1 MVQGPETFASQACAV
16 CARNQGEPMHLKSLN
31 LLGFKSFA
39 EAKIEFPEGVTAIVG
54 PNGSGKSNV
63 VDAILWVLG
72 EQSTKTLRSEKMEDV
87 IFNGTELR
95 KPLGMA
101 EVSLVIGGLDPAVM
115 KLESSSGLP
124 NELAEAQEIMITR
137 RLYRNGE
144 SEYLINKVHCRLK
157 DIRSLLLDT
166 RAGSKGHTVI
176 AQGQI
181 DQILN
186 ASPQDR
192 RELIE
197 ETAGIVRYKKQK
209 AEALRKLE
217 ATQQNLLRVRD
228 IVAEVKKQL
237 NSLERQAR
245 QARTFQTLQGEA
257 RGIEVTLLTREF
269 RVLRQALQE
278 TETEVLNLDQ
288 QESEKAAE
296 QARLTTDLEQARLD
310 AMTITDSIGKV
321 REELAGIEHQQ
332 AHALTAGEVERN
344 RGLLFAQQQVQESAE
359 LEELV
364 RSQESLAATLQAIES
379 SLTSVEGEIATRDRA
394 LGELDEE
401 MTRLLHQRT
410 AAVEEEERGRKD
422 VLQLA
427 VLVANTEQ
435 GISQLTKRMED
446 LAGRGARLSSERD
459 ELGNQRE
466 SAIDRHEVLR
476 KEYGETDRRI
486 SQLRMEQRTVQEEAA
501 QSTGVLQ
508 ALDQM
513 ILRRSEELAGVDS
526 RFEALQSV
534 VREEMGYG
542 RQGTEQGPALKSCAG
557 VRDAVAEWLVIPSGM
572 ERAVEAVLGERVRG
586 WFVDEP
592 SVGRRLIRFLQ
603 DEALGR
609 GSFIPQHPR
618 WEGSRSHDWWL
629 SIATEPGVV
638 GLAVNLVQTDAVRT
652 AARDALLDRVVIV
665 RSLDQAM
672 QLWERHA
679 WSAPNG
685 PILVTLDGEV
695 VDASGI
701 MTGGQVQGTPGLLER
716 RREVID
722 LEAKR
727 HSLVTE
733 LEQSKQQRDMVVG
746 QIQVLTQQ
754 DRQLGDALR
763 DAEMQNLSLHK
774 DEEKLQHVLNDLEH
788 RLTGMETD
796 IQESIS
802 EGQRM
807 EQESHAA
814 QAQLGQWIAEKNGQE
829 TMLGR
834 VRERLGLLD
843 QLMRTHQ
850 ERVTEAKLAA
860 EGLRAKR
867 EHEQADRTR
876 VARQIHE
883 TDDRHRAVSEHLH
896 SLEGLIEQSQA
907 EQIRQETLCQELGV
921 TAGRVKGELVAAQE
935 RQAQQMAAS
944 HTLESSLEELRR
956 GISVI
961 RDARMT
967 VEVHRAEV
975 RTQLGTVEGTLA
987 GTYQLDPL
995 TLLDDS
1001 TTSCEP
1007 IGDGDA
1013 TAVEETVPPS
1023 DAELKEQLQK
1033 LRDRLDRMGPINL
1046 AAISE
1051 HQELEERHTF
1061 LSAQEQDLS
1070 NSIAS
1075 LKEIIQRIHRTTKEM
1090 FAATYEE
1097 LQRKFTEVF
1106 GQFFPGGRAELQL
1119 VDEPPTENGEP
1130 SGSQEPGIEIV
1141 AQPPGKRLKSITM
1154 LSGGEKT
1161 LTAMALLF
1169 ASFLIRPTPF
1179 CLLDEIDAPLDEENI
1194 GRFTGV
1200 LKELAQNAQFL
1211 VITHNK
1217 RTMSIADSL
1226 FGVTMEEPGVS
1237 KLVSVRLGDLQPA

>member
-1 MVQGPETFASQACAV
+1 MY
-16 CARNQGEPMHLKSLN
+16 LKSLN
-31 LLGFKSFA
+31 MLGFKSFA
-39 EAKIEFPEGVTAIVG
+39 EAKIEFPEGVTAVVG

-87 IFNGTELR
+87 IFNGTEVR

-101 EVSLVIGGLDPAVM
+101 EVSLVIGGLDQAAM
-115 KLESSSGLP
+115 KLDGNSGLP
-124 NELAEAQEIMITR
+124 SELAEVHELMITR

-144 SEYLINKVHCRLK
+144 SEYLINKIHCRLK

-245 QARTFQTLQGEA
+245 QARTYQTLQGEA
-257 RGIEVTLLTREF
+257 REIEVTLLTREF
-269 RVLRQALQE
+269 MTLRQTLQE
-278 TETEVLNLDQ
+278 VESEVLNLDQ

-296 QARLTTDLEQARLD
+296 QARFTTELEQARLD
-310 AMTITDSIGKV
+310 AIATADSIGKI
-321 REELAGIEHQQ
+321 REALAGVEQQQ
-332 AHALTAGEVERN
+332 AHALTAAEVERN
-344 RGLLFAQQQVQESAE
+344 RGQLFSQQQVQESAE

-364 RSQESLAATLQAIES
+364 RSQEQVAGTLQAIES
-379 SLTSVEGEIATRDRA
+379 SLVRLEEDVTLRNQA
-394 LGELDEE
+394 LEELDQE
-401 MTRLLHQRT
+401 MTQLRDQRAT
-410 AAVEEEERGRKD
+410 AVAEEERGRKD

-435 GISQLTKRMED
+435 SISQLAQRMEGFTNR
-446 LAGRGARLSSERD
+446 AIRLTVERD
-459 ELGNQRE
+459 ELESQRA
-466 SAIDRHEVLR
+466 SSIARHETLR
-476 KEYGETDRRI
+476 EEYGNADR
-486 SQLRMEQRTVQEEAA
+486 LVAT
-501 QSTGVLQ
+501 LQ
-508 ALDQM
+508 ADQRAVKEEVAQAVELMQSLDQA
-513 ILRRSEELAGVDS
+513 ILRRSEELAGLES
-526 RFEALQSV
+526 RLEALQSV

-542 RQGTEQGPALKSCAG
+542 RQGADQGPALKSCEG
-557 VRDAVAEWLVIPSGM
+557 VREAVAEWLVIPSGM

-603 DEALGR
+603 EETLGR
-609 GSFIPQHPR
+609 GSFIPQRPR
-618 WEGSRSHDWWL
+618 WAGGQAQDWWPA
-629 SIATEPGVV
+629 IATEPAVV
-638 GLAVNLVQTDAVRT
+638 GRAVDLIQTDAART
-652 AARDALLDRVVIV
+652 VARDALFDRVVIV
-665 RSLDQAM
+665 RSLDHAL

-679 WSAPNG
+679 WTAPTG
-685 PILVTLDGEV
+685 PILATLDGDV

-701 MTGGQVQGTPGLLER
+701 VTGGQVQGTLGLLER
-716 RREVID
+716 RREVLD
-722 LEAKR
+722 LETKR
-727 HSLVTE
+727 QVLVME
-733 LEQSKQQRDMVVG
+733 LDQNKQQRDVAYTK
-746 QIQVLTQQ
+746 IQELTER
-754 DRQLGDALR
+754 DRQLGDSLR
-763 DAEMQNLSLHK
+763 EAEMQNLSLRK
-774 DEEKLQHVLNDLEH
+774 DEEKLQHVLADLDH
-788 RLTGMETD
+788 RLNAVDAE
-796 IQESIS
+796 IQEGLS
-802 EGQRM
+802 EREQL
-807 EQESHAA
+807 EQESQSVH
-814 QAQLGQWIAEKNGQE
+814 AQLGQWITEKTGHD
-829 TMLGR
+829 TLLSR
-834 VRERLGLLD
+834 IRERLGLLD
-843 QLMRTHQ
+843 QNLRAHQ
-850 ERVTEAKLAA
+850 ERVTEARLAA

-867 EHEQADRTR
+867 EHEQLNRARVMQQIQETEDRRR
-876 VARQIHE
+876 VLG
-883 TDDRHRAVSEHLH
+883 EHLD
-896 SLEGLIEQSQA
+896 SLKSLIEQSQA
-907 EQIRQETLCQELGV
+907 EQTRQETLCRELGV
-921 TAGRVKGELVAAQE
+921 TAGQVKEDLIAAQE
-935 RQAQQMAAS
+935 RHAQQTGTSQA
-944 HTLESSLEELRR
+944 LESRLDESRR
-956 GISVI
+956 GMSAI

-967 VEVHRAEV
+967 VEVRRAEV
-975 RTQLGTVEGTLA
+975 RMQLGTVESTLS
-987 GTYQLDPL
+987 GTYQLDPS
-995 TLLDDS
+995 TLIDVS
-1001 TTSCEP
+1001 PAPSKSSPETHVAAEQ
-1007 IGDGDA
+1007 
-1013 TAVEETVPPS
+1013 ETVERS
-1023 DAELKEQLQK
+1023 DIELKEQLQK
-1033 LRDRLDRMGPINL
+1033 FRDRLDRMGPINL
-1046 AAISE
+1046 AAITE
-1051 HQELEERHTF
+1051 HQELEGRHTF

-1090 FAATYEE
+1090 FAATYDE
-1097 LQRKFTEVF
+1097 LQQKFTDVF
-1106 GQFFPGGRAELQL
+1106 SQFFPGGRAELQL
-1119 VDEPPTENGEP
+1119 VEEAPSENGEP
-1130 SGSQEPGIEIV
+1130 SGSEEPGIEIV

-1194 GRFTGV
+1194 GRFTAV
-1200 LKELAQNAQFL
+1200 LKDLAQNAQFL

-1237 KLVSVRLGDLQPA
+1237 KLVSVRLGELQPA

>member
-1 MVQGPETFASQACAV
+1 
-16 CARNQGEPMHLKSLN
+16 MHLKSLN
-31 LLGFKSFA
+31 MLGFKSFA
-39 EAKIEFPEGVTAIVG
+39 EAKIAFPEGVTAVVG

-87 IFNGTELR
+87 IFNGTEVR

-101 EVSLVIGGLDPAVM
+101 EVSLVIGGLDQAAM
-115 KLESSSGLP
+115 KLDGNSGLP
-124 NELAEAQEIMITR
+124 SELTEVQELMITR

-144 SEYLINKVHCRLK
+144 SEYLINKIHCRLK

-245 QARTFQTLQGEA
+245 QARTYQTLQGEA
-257 RGIEVTLLTREF
+257 REIEVILLTREF
-269 RVLRQALQE
+269 RTLRQTLQE
-278 TETEVLNLDQ
+278 VESEVLNLDQ

-296 QARLTTDLEQARLD
+296 QARFTTELEQARLD
-310 AMTITDSIGKV
+310 AIATADSIGKI
-321 REELAGIEHQQ
+321 REELAGVEQQQ
-332 AHALTAGEVERN
+332 AHALTAAEVERN
-344 RGLLFAQQQVQESAE
+344 RGQLFSQQQVQESAE

-364 RSQESLAATLQAIES
+364 RSQEQVVDTLQTIES
-379 SLTSVEGEIATRDRA
+379 SLVRLEEDVTLRNQA
-394 LGELDEE
+394 LEELDRE
-401 MTRLLHQRT
+401 MTQLLDQRA
-410 AAVEEEERGRKD
+410 AAVAEEERGRKD

-435 GISQLTKRMED
+435 SISQLGQRMEGFTNR
-446 LAGRGARLSSERD
+446 ASRLTMERD
-459 ELGNQRE
+459 ELQDQRE
-466 SAIDRHEVLR
+466 SLIARHETLR
-476 KEYGETDRRI
+476 EEYGNADRLVATL
-486 SQLRMEQRTVQEEAA
+486 QADQRTVKEEVA
-501 QSTGVLQ
+501 QAVGLMQS
-508 ALDQM
+508 LDQV
-513 ILRRSEELAGVDS
+513 ILRRSEELAGLES
-526 RFEALQSV
+526 RLEALQSV

-542 RQGTEQGPALKSCAG
+542 RQGADQGPALKSCEG
-557 VRDAVAEWLVIPSGM
+557 VRDAVAEWLLIPSGM

-592 SVGRRLIRFLQ
+592 SVGRRLIQFLQ
-603 DEALGR
+603 EETLGR

-618 WEGSRSHDWWL
+618 WAGGQVHDWW
-629 SIATEPGVV
+629 SVIATEPEVV
-638 GLAVNLVQTDAVRT
+638 GRAVDLIQTDADRT
-652 AARDALLDRVVIV
+652 VARDSLFDRVVIV
-665 RSLDQAM
+665 RSLDHAL

-679 WSAPNG
+679 WSAPTG
-685 PILVTLDGEV
+685 PILVTLEGDV

-701 MTGGQVQGTPGLLER
+701 VTGGQVQGTPGLLER
-716 RREVID
+716 RREVLD
-722 LEAKR
+722 LETKR
-727 HSLVTE
+727 QVLVME
-733 LEQSKQQRDMVVG
+733 LDQNKQQREIVYA
-746 QIQVLTQQ
+746 QIQELTER
-754 DRQLGDALR
+754 DRQLGDSLR
-763 DAEMQNLSLHK
+763 EAEMQNLSLRK
-774 DEEKLQHVLNDLEH
+774 DEEKLQHVLTDLDH
-788 RLTGMETD
+788 RLNAVEAE
-796 IQESIS
+796 IQEGLS
-802 EGQRM
+802 EREQL
-807 EQESHAA
+807 EQESQSV
-814 QAQLGQWIAEKNGQE
+814 QAQLGQWIAEKIGHD
-829 TMLGR
+829 TLLSR
-834 VRERLGLLD
+834 VREGLGLLD
-843 QLMRTHQ
+843 QNLRTHQ
-850 ERVTEAKLAA
+850 ERVTEARLAA

-867 EHEQADRTR
+867 EHEQLNRARVTQQIQETEDRRR
-876 VARQIHE
+876 VLG
-883 TDDRHRAVSEHLH
+883 EHLD
-896 SLEGLIEQSQA
+896 SLKGLIEQSQT
-907 EQIRQETLCQELGV
+907 EQTRQEALCRELGV
-921 TAGRVKGELVAAQE
+921 TAGQVKENLVAAQE
-935 RQAQQMAAS
+935 RHAHQTGASQA
-944 HTLESSLEELRR
+944 LESSLDQSRR
-956 GISVI
+956 GMSAI

-967 VEVHRAEV
+967 IEVRRAEI
-975 RTQLGTVEGTLA
+975 RMQLGTVESTLS

-995 TLLDDS
+995 TLVDVS
-1001 TTSCEP
+1001 AGSSEP
-1007 IGDGDA
+1007 TVMADA
-1013 TAVEETVPPS
+1013 APEPETVEWS
-1023 DAELKEQLQK
+1023 DPELKEQLQK

-1070 NSIAS
+1070 NSITS

-1090 FAATYEE
+1090 FAATYDE
-1097 LQRKFTEVF
+1097 LQQKFTEVF
-1106 GQFFPGGRAELQL
+1106 SQFFPGGRAELQL
-1119 VDEPPTENGEP
+1119 VEEASSENGEP
-1130 SGSQEPGIEIV
+1130 SGSEEPGIEIV

-1194 GRFTGV
+1194 GRFTAV
-1200 LKELAQNAQFL
+1200 LKDLAQNAQFL

-1237 KLVSVRLGDLQPA
+1237 KLVSVRLGELQPA

>member
-1 MVQGPETFASQACAV
+1 
-16 CARNQGEPMHLKSLN
+16 MHLKTMN
-31 LLGFKSFA
+31 MTGFKSFA

-101 EVSLVIGGLDPAVM
+101 EVSLVIGGLDPTM
-115 KLESSSGLP
+115 IKLDGSSSLP
-124 NELAEAQEIMITR
+124 NELTEMQEMMITR

-144 SEYLINKVHCRLK
+144 SEYLLNKVHCRLK

-245 QARTFQTLQGEA
+245 QARTYQTLQGEV
-257 RGIEVTLLTREF
+257 RVIEVSLLTKEF
-269 RVLRQALQE
+269 RALRQALQDVE
-278 TETEVLNLDQ
+278 GEVLTLDQ
-288 QESEKAAE
+288 QETEKAAE

-310 AMTITDSIGKV
+310 AIGMSDTIGKI
-321 REELAGIEHQQ
+321 REELAGVEQQQ
-332 AHALTAGEVERN
+332 AQALTAAEVERS
-344 RGLLFAQQQVQESAE
+344 RGQLFGQQQVQESAE

-364 RSQESLAATLQAIES
+364 RSQGQVSETLQTIET
-379 SLTSVEGEIATRDRA
+379 SLRSVE
-394 LGELDEE
+394 EE
-401 MTRLLHQRT
+401 MTLRVQALEELDQELMRLVSQRA
-410 AAVEEEERGRKD
+410 AAVAEEERGRKD

-435 GISQLTKRMED
+435 AISQLARRMED
-446 LAGRGARLSSERD
+446 LVGRGARLTAERE
-459 ELGNQRE
+459 ELGGQRAT
-466 SAIDRHEVLR
+466 AIDRHESLR
-476 KEYGETDRRI
+476 KEYGEADRRV
-486 SQLRMEQRTVQEEAA
+486 SELRTELRAVEEEAA
-501 QSTGVLQ
+501 QAGGSLQ
-508 ALDQM
+508 SLDQV

-526 RFEALQSV
+526 RLEALQGV

-542 RQGTEQGPALKSCAG
+542 RQGAQQGPALKSCEG

-592 SVGRRLIRFLQ
+592 SVGKRLIRFLQ
-603 DEALGR
+603 QEALGR
-609 GSFIPQHPR
+609 GSFIPQRPR
-618 WEGSRSHDWWL
+618 WDGASTASWWPA
-629 SIATEPGVV
+629 IAAEPGVV
-638 GLAVNLVQTDAVRT
+638 GRAVDLVQTDAART
-652 AARDALLDRVVIV
+652 AARDALFDRVVII
-665 RSLDQAM
+665 RSLDQAL
-672 QLWERHA
+672 QLWEGQA
-679 WSAPNG
+679 WGAPHG

-701 MTGGQVQGTPGLLER
+701 VTGGQVQSTPGLLER
-716 RREVID
+716 RREVMD

-727 HSLVTE
+727 LSFVAE
-733 LEQSKQQRDMVVG
+733 LEQSKQQRDMVFA
-746 QIQVLTQQ
+746 QIQVLTQRG
-754 DRQLGDALR
+754 RQLGDDLR
-763 DAEMQNLSLHK
+763 EAEMQNLSLRK
-774 DEEKLQHVLNDLEH
+774 DEETLQHVLADLEQ
-788 RLTGMETD
+788 RVQAVDAE
-796 IQESIS
+796 IQEGLS
-802 EGQRM
+802 ERGRV
-807 EQESHAA
+807 EDESQSV
-814 QAQLGQWIAEKNGQE
+814 QAQLGQWIAEKNGQDA
-829 TMLGR
+829 LVAR

-843 QLMRTHQ
+843 QTMNQHQ
-850 ERVTEAKLAA
+850 EHVTQAKLTV

-867 EHEQADRTR
+867 EHEQLNRAR
-876 VARQIHE
+876 VMQQIQE
-883 TDDRHRAVSEHLH
+883 AEERRRALGEHLN
-896 SLEGLIEQSQA
+896 SLKDLIEQSR
-907 EQIRQETLCQELGV
+907 EQQVLQETRCQDLGV
-921 TAGRVKGELVAAQE
+921 TAGQVKGELVAAQE
-935 RQAQQMAAS
+935 RQAQHMATS
-944 HTLESSLEELRR
+944 HTLEAGLEEVRR
-956 GISVI
+956 GMSAV

-967 VEVHRAEV
+967 VEVRRAEV
-975 RTQLGTVEGTLA
+975 RMHLGTVEGTLA
-987 GTYQLDPL
+987 GTYQIDPL
-995 TLLDDS
+995 TLVALPPQSDESAGETDV
-1001 TTSCEP
+1001 
-1007 IGDGDA
+1007 
-1013 TAVEETVPPS
+1013 AVQQETEECS
-1023 DAELKEQLQK
+1023 DVELKEQLQK

-1075 LKEIIQRIHRTTKEM
+1075 LKEIIQRINRTTKEM
-1090 FAATYEE
+1090 FAATYDE
-1097 LQRKFTEVF
+1097 LQQKFTEVF

-1119 VDEPPTENGEP
+1119 IEEPPLENGEP
-1130 SGSQEPGIEIV
+1130 SGNQEPGIEIV

-1194 GRFTGV
+1194 GRFTAV
-1200 LKELAQNAQFL
+1200 LKDLAQNAQFL

>member
-1 MVQGPETFASQACAV
+1 MYGDL
-16 CARNQGEPMHLKSLN
+16 MHLKSLN
-31 LLGFKSFA
+31 MLGFKSFA

-87 IFNGTELR
+87 IFNGTEFR

-101 EVSLVIGGLDPAVM
+101 EVSLVIGGLDPTMM
-115 KLESSSGLP
+115 KLDGSAGLP
-124 NELAEAQEIMITR
+124 NKLTETQEMMMTR

-144 SEYLINKVHCRLK
+144 SEYLINKIPCRLK
-157 DIRSLLLDT
+157 DIRSLLIDT

-269 RVLRQALQE
+269 KVLRGALQE
-278 TETEVLNLDQ
+278 AETEVLNLDQ
-288 QESEKAAE
+288 QESGKAVE
-296 QARLTTDLEQARLD
+296 QARLTTELEQARLD
-310 AMTITDSIGKV
+310 AIATADSIGKV
-321 REELAGIEHQQ
+321 REGLADVEQRQ
-332 AHALTAGEVERN
+332 AHALAAAEIERN
-344 RGLLFAQQQVQESAE
+344 RGLLFSQQQVQESAE

-364 RSQESLAATLQAIES
+364 RSRENLAAALQAIES
-379 SLTSVEGEIATRDRA
+379 SLTSAEEEMAIRERA

-401 MTRLLHQRT
+401 MTRLLHQR
-410 AAVEEEERGRKD
+410 AAGVAEEERGRKD

-427 VLVANTEQ
+427 VLVANTEL
-435 GISQLTKRMED
+435 GISQLAKRMED
-446 LAGRGARLSSERD
+446 LAGRGTRLSSERD
-459 ELGNQRE
+459 ELLRQRE
-466 SAIDRHEVLR
+466 SAIDRHEALR
-476 KEYGETDRRI
+476 KEYGEADRLV
-486 SQLRMEQRTVQEEAA
+486 SQLRTEQRTVQEGAA
-501 QSTGVLQ
+501 QATDVLQ
-508 ALDQM
+508 SLDQR
-513 ILRRSEELAGVDS
+513 ILRQSEELAGMDS
-526 RFEALQSV
+526 RLEALQSV

-542 RQGTEQGPALKSCAG
+542 RQGTQQGPALKSCDG

-586 WFVDEP
+586 WFVDAP
-592 SVGRRLIRFLQ
+592 SVGRQLIRFLQ
-603 DEALGR
+603 EEALGR
-609 GSFIPQHPR
+609 GSFIPQQPR
-618 WEGSRSHDWWL
+618 WEGGRAHEWWP
-629 SIATEPGVV
+629 SIATQPGVV
-638 GLAVNLVQTDAVRT
+638 GLAVDLIQTDTART
-652 AARDALLDRVVIV
+652 AARDSLFDRVVIV

-672 QLWERHA
+672 QLWERHV

-701 MTGGQVQGTPGLLER
+701 VTGGQVQGTPGLLER
-716 RREVID
+716 RRGVID

-727 HSLVTE
+727 HLLVME
-733 LEQSKQQRDMVVG
+733 LDQSKQQRDMVCA
-746 QIQVLTQQ
+746 QIQSLTQQ
-754 DRQLGDALR
+754 GRQLGDALR
-763 DAEMQNLSLHK
+763 DAEMQNLSLRK
-774 DEEKLQHVLNDLEH
+774 DEEKLQHVLNDLDH
-788 RLTGMETD
+788 RLTEMETE
-796 IQESIS
+796 IQADVG
-802 EGQRM
+802 EGRRL
-807 EQESHAA
+807 EQESHSV
-814 QAQLGQWIAEKNGQE
+814 QAQLGQWLAEKNGQE

-843 QLMRTHQ
+843 QNIRAHQ
-850 ERVTEAKLAA
+850 ERVTEAKLTA

-867 EHEQADRTR
+867 EHEQLNRAR
-876 VARQIHE
+876 VTQQIQE
-883 TDDRHRAVSEHLH
+883 VEDRHRVLGEHLN
-896 SLEGLIEQSQA
+896 SLKGAIERSQT
-907 EQIRQETLCQELGV
+907 EQAHQETLCQELGV
-921 TAGRVKGELVAAQE
+921 TAGRVKGELVSAQE
-935 RQAQQMAAS
+935 RQAQQMAVS
-944 HTLESSLEELRR
+944 QTLESGLEELRR
-956 GISVI
+956 GISII
-961 RDARMT
+961 RDARMM
-967 VEVHRAEV
+967 VEVRRAEI
-975 RTQLGTVEGTLA
+975 RTQLGTVEGTLS

-995 TLLDDS
+995 TLADDS
-1001 TTSCEP
+1001 AKLSEP
-1007 IGDGDA
+1007 MSEVG
-1013 TAVEETVPPS
+1013 AVAVQESEHRS

-1051 HQELEERHTF
+1051 HQELEERHKF

-1097 LQRKFTEVF
+1097 LQQKFAEVF
-1106 GQFFPGGRAELQL
+1106 VQFFPGGRAELQL
-1119 VDEPPTENGEP
+1119 VDEASPENGEP
-1130 SGSQEPGIEIV
+1130 VVSQEPGIEIV

>member
-1 MVQGPETFASQACAV
+1 
-16 CARNQGEPMHLKSLN
+16 MHLKSLN
-31 LLGFKSFA
+31 MLGFKSFA
-39 EAKIEFPEGVTAIVG
+39 EAKIEFPEGVTAVVG

-87 IFNGTELR
+87 IFNGTEVR

-101 EVSLVIGGLDPAVM
+101 EVSLVIGGLDQAVM
-115 KLESSSGLP
+115 KLDGNSGLP
-124 NELAEAQEIMITR
+124 SELTEVQELMITR

-144 SEYLINKVHCRLK
+144 SEYLINKIHCRLK

-245 QARTFQTLQGEA
+245 QARTYQTLQGEA
-257 RGIEVTLLTREF
+257 REIEVILLTREF
-269 RVLRQALQE
+269 RTLRQALQE
-278 TETEVLNLDQ
+278 VESEVLNLDQ

-296 QARLTTDLEQARLD
+296 QARFTTELEQARLD
-310 AMTITDSIGKV
+310 AIATADSIGKI
-321 REELAGIEHQQ
+321 REALAGVEQQQ
-332 AHALTAGEVERN
+332 AHALTAAEVERN
-344 RGLLFAQQQVQESAE
+344 RGQLFSQQQVQESAE

-364 RSQESLAATLQAIES
+364 RSQERVAGTLQAIES
-379 SLTSVEGEIATRDRA
+379 SLVRLEEDVTFRNQVLE
-394 LGELDEE
+394 ELDQE
-401 MTRLLHQRT
+401 MTQLRDQR
-410 AAVEEEERGRKD
+410 AMAVAEEERGRKD

-435 GISQLTKRMED
+435 SISQLAQRMEGFTNR
-446 LAGRGARLSSERD
+446 ATRLTVERD
-459 ELGNQRE
+459 ELQSQRE
-466 SAIDRHEVLR
+466 SSIARHETLR
-476 KEYGETDRRI
+476 EEYGTADR
-486 SQLRMEQRTVQEEAA
+486 LVAT
-501 QSTGVLQ
+501 LQ
-508 ALDQM
+508 ADQRAVKEEVTQAVGLM
-513 ILRRSEELAGVDS
+513 QSLGQVILRRSEELAGVES
-526 RFEALQSV
+526 RLEALQSV

-542 RQGTEQGPALKSCAG
+542 RQGADQGPALKSCEG

-603 DEALGR
+603 EETLGR
-609 GSFIPQHPR
+609 GSFIPQRPR
-618 WEGSRSHDWWL
+618 WAGGQSQDWWPA
-629 SIATEPGVV
+629 IATEPEVV
-638 GLAVNLVQTDAVRT
+638 GRAVDLIQTDAART
-652 AARDALLDRVVIV
+652 VARDSLFDRVVIV
-665 RSLDQAM
+665 RSLDHALQM
-672 QLWERHA
+672 WERHA
-679 WSAPNG
+679 WTAPTG
-685 PILVTLDGEV
+685 PILATLNGDV

-701 MTGGQVQGTPGLLER
+701 VTGGQVQGTPGLLER
-716 RREVID
+716 RREVLD
-722 LEAKR
+722 LETKR
-727 HSLVTE
+727 QVLVME
-733 LEQSKQQRDMVVG
+733 LDQYKQQREVVHA
-746 QIQVLTQQ
+746 QIQELTER
-754 DRQLGDALR
+754 DRQLGDSLR
-763 DAEMQNLSLHK
+763 EAEMQNLSLRK
-774 DEEKLQHVLNDLEH
+774 DEEKLQHVLADLDH
-788 RLTGMETD
+788 RLNAVDTE
-796 IQESIS
+796 IQEGLR
-802 EGQRM
+802 EREQL
-807 EQESHAA
+807 EQESQSVH
-814 QAQLGQWIAEKNGQE
+814 AQLGQWITEKTGHD
-829 TMLGR
+829 TLLSR
-834 VRERLGLLD
+834 VREGLGLLD
-843 QLMRTHQ
+843 QNLRAHQ
-850 ERVTEAKLAA
+850 ERVTEARLAA

-867 EHEQADRTR
+867 EHEQLNRARVMQQIQETEDRRR
-876 VARQIHE
+876 VLG
-883 TDDRHRAVSEHLH
+883 EHLD
-896 SLEGLIEQSQA
+896 SLKSLIEQSQA
-907 EQIRQETLCQELGV
+907 EQARQEARCRELGV
-921 TAGRVKGELVAAQE
+921 TAGQVKEDLVAAQE
-935 RQAQQMAAS
+935 RHAQQTGAS
-944 HTLESSLEELRR
+944 QALESSLDESRR
-956 GISVI
+956 GMSAI

-967 VEVHRAEV
+967 VEVRRAEI
-975 RTQLGTVEGTLA
+975 RMQLGTVESTLS
-987 GTYQLDPL
+987 GTYQLDPS
-995 TLLDDS
+995 TLIDVS
-1001 TTSCEP
+1001 PAPSESSP
-1007 IGDGDA
+1007 ESQVA
-1013 TAVEETVPPS
+1013 AEQETVERS
-1023 DAELKEQLQK
+1023 DIELKEQLQK

-1090 FAATYEE
+1090 FAATYDE
-1097 LQRKFTEVF
+1097 LQQKFTDVF
-1106 GQFFPGGRAELQL
+1106 SQFFPGGRAELQL
-1119 VDEPPTENGEP
+1119 VEETASENGEP
-1130 SGSQEPGIEIV
+1130 SGSEEPGIEIV

-1194 GRFTGV
+1194 GRFTAV
-1200 LKELAQNAQFL
+1200 LKDLAQNAQFL

-1237 KLVSVRLGDLQPA
+1237 KLVSVRLGELQPA

>member
-1 MVQGPETFASQACAV
+1 
-16 CARNQGEPMHLKSLN
+16 MHLKSLN
-31 LLGFKSFA
+31 MLGFKSFA
-39 EAKIEFPEGVTAIVG
+39 EAKIEFPEGVTAVVG

-87 IFNGTELR
+87 IFNGTEVR

-101 EVSLVIGGLDPAVM
+101 EVSLVIGGLDQAAM
-115 KLESSSGLP
+115 KLDGNSGLP
-124 NELAEAQEIMITR
+124 NELTEVQELMITR

-217 ATQQNLLRVRD
+217 TTQQNLLRVRD

-245 QARTFQTLQGEA
+245 QARTYQALQGEA
-257 RGIEVTLLTREF
+257 REIEVTLLTREF
-269 RVLRQALQE
+269 RALRQTLQE
-278 TETEVLNLDQ
+278 VESELLGLDQ

-296 QARLTTDLEQARLD
+296 QARLATDLEQARLESI
-310 AMTITDSIGKV
+310 ATADSIGKI
-321 REELAGIEHQQ
+321 REQLAGVEQQQ
-332 AHALTAGEVERN
+332 AHALTAAEVERN
-344 RGLLFAQQQVQESAE
+344 RGQLFSQQQVQESAE

-364 RSQESLAATLQAIES
+364 RSQEQVAGTLQAIES
-379 SLTSVEGEIATRDRA
+379 SLVGLEEEVTARTQA
-394 LGELDEE
+394 LEELDRE
-401 MTRLLHQRT
+401 MTRLRDQRA
-410 AAVEEEERGRKD
+410 AAVAEEERGRKD

-435 GISQLTKRMED
+435 SISQLAKRIED
-446 LAGRGARLSSERD
+446 FTNRATRLTAERD
-459 ELGNQRE
+459 ELRGQRE
-466 SAIDRHEVLR
+466 SSVARHETLR
-476 KEYGETDRRI
+476 EEYGQADR
-486 SQLRMEQRTVQEEAA
+486 LVAT
-501 QSTGVLQ
+501 LQ
-508 ALDQM
+508 ADQRAVKEEVVQAIGLVQSLDQV
-513 ILRRSEELAGVDS
+513 ILRRSEELAGLES
-526 RFEALQSV
+526 RLEALQSV
-534 VREEMGYG
+534 VQEEMGYG
-542 RQGTEQGPALKSCAG
+542 RQGTNQGPALKSCEG
-557 VRDAVAEWLVIPSGM
+557 VRDAVAEWLTIPPGM

-592 SVGRRLIRFLQ
+592 SVGRRLVRFLQ
-603 DEALGR
+603 EETLGR
-609 GSFIPQHPR
+609 GSFIPQQPR
-618 WEGSRSHDWWL
+618 WEGNQAYEWWAA
-629 SIATEPGVV
+629 IASEPGVV
-638 GLAVNLVQTDAVRT
+638 GRAVDLVQTDAART
-652 AARDALLDRVVIV
+652 VARDSLFDRVVIV
-665 RSLDQAM
+665 RSLDQAIE
-672 QLWERHA
+672 LWERHA

-685 PILVTLDGEV
+685 PILATLDGEV

-701 MTGGQVQGTPGLLER
+701 VTGGHVEGTPGLLER
-716 RREVID
+716 RREVLD
-722 LEAKR
+722 LETKR
-727 HSLVTE
+727 QTLVVE
-733 LEQSKQQRDMVVG
+733 LDQNKQQRDVV
-746 QIQVLTQQ
+746 QAKIQELTER
-754 DRQLGDALR
+754 DRQLGDSLR
-763 DAEMQNLSLHK
+763 EAEMQNLSLRK
-774 DEEKLQHVLNDLEH
+774 DQEKLQHVLDDLDH
-788 RLTGMETD
+788 RLNAVEAE
-796 IQESIS
+796 IQEGRA
-802 EGQRM
+802 EREHL
-807 EQESHAA
+807 EQESQSV
-814 QAQLGQWIAEKNGQE
+814 QAQLSQWIAEKTGQD
-829 TMLGR
+829 TLLSR

-843 QLMRTHQ
+843 QNLRAHQ
-850 ERVTEAKLAA
+850 DRVTEARLAA

-867 EHEQADRTR
+867 EHEQLNRARVTQQIQETEDRRR
-876 VARQIHE
+876 VLG
-883 TDDRHRAVSEHLH
+883 EHLD
-896 SLEGLIEQSQA
+896 SLKGLIEQSLN
-907 EQIRQETLCQELGV
+907 EQTRQEALCRELGEA
-921 TAGRVKGELVAAQE
+921 AGQVKGELVAAQE
-935 RQAQQMAAS
+935 RQAQQMANSQAMEG
-944 HTLESSLEELRR
+944 HLEEARR
-956 GISVI
+956 GMSSI

-967 VEVHRAEV
+967 VEVRRAEI
-975 RTQLGTVEGTLA
+975 RTQLGTVESTLA
-987 GTYQLDPL
+987 GTYQLDPS
-995 TLLDDS
+995 TLIEVS
-1001 TTSCEP
+1001 SAASEP
-1007 IGDGDA
+1007 A
-1013 TAVEETVPPS
+1013 TEIEGASDQHTVERS

-1090 FAATYEE
+1090 FAATYDE
-1097 LQRKFTEVF
+1097 LQQKFTEVF

-1119 VDEPPTENGEP
+1119 VEEPPSENGEP
-1130 SGSQEPGIEIV
+1130 SGSDEPGIEIV

-1194 GRFTGV
+1194 GRFTAV
-1200 LKELAQNAQFL
+1200 LKDLAQNAQFL

>member
-1 MVQGPETFASQACAV
+1 
-16 CARNQGEPMHLKSLN
+16 MHLKTMN
-31 LLGFKSFA
+31 MTGFKSFA

-101 EVSLVIGGLDPAVM
+101 EVSLVIGGLDPAMM
-115 KLESSSGLP
+115 KLDGASGLP
-124 NELAEAQEIMITR
+124 EELTEMQEMMITR

-144 SEYLINKVHCRLK
+144 SEYLLNKIHCRLK

-209 AEALRKLE
+209 AEALRKLD

-245 QARTFQTLQGEA
+245 QARTYQTLQGEV
-257 RGIEVTLLTREF
+257 REIEVALLTKEF

-278 TETEVLNLDQ
+278 VERDVLSLDQ

-296 QARLTTDLEQARLD
+296 QARLTTELEQTRLEAIGLSD
-310 AMTITDSIGKV
+310 AIGKI
-321 REELAGIEHQQ
+321 RDELAGVEQQQ
-332 AHALTAGEVERN
+332 ALALTAAEVERS
-344 RGLLFAQQQVQESAE
+344 RGQLFGQQQVQESAE

-364 RSQESLAATLQAIES
+364 RSQSQVSETLQTIET
-379 SLTSVEGEIATRDRA
+379 SLRSVE
-394 LGELDEE
+394 EE
-401 MTRLLHQRT
+401 MTLRVQALEELDHELMRLVSQRA
-410 AAVEEEERGRKD
+410 AAVSEEERGRKD

-435 GISQLTKRMED
+435 AIAQLARRMED
-446 LAGRGARLSSERD
+446 LVGRGTRLTAERE
-459 ELGNQRE
+459 ELGTQRAT
-466 SAIDRHEVLR
+466 AIDRHESLR
-476 KEYGETDRRI
+476 KEYGEADRRV
-486 SQLRMEQRTVQEEAA
+486 SELRAELRAVQEEAA
-501 QSTGVLQ
+501 QAAGSLQ
-508 ALDQM
+508 SLDQV

-526 RFEALQSV
+526 RLEALQSV

-542 RQGTEQGPALKSCAG
+542 RQGAQQGPALKSCEG

-586 WFVDEP
+586 WLVDEP
-592 SVGRRLIRFLQ
+592 SVGKRLIRFLQ
-603 DEALGR
+603 QEALGR
-609 GSFIPQHPR
+609 GSFIPQRPR
-618 WEGSRSHDWWL
+618 WDGASTPSWWPV
-629 SIATEPGVV
+629 IAAEPGVV
-638 GLAVNLVQTDAVRT
+638 GRAVDLVQTDSARA
-652 AARDALLDRVVIV
+652 AARDALFDRVVII
-665 RSLDQAM
+665 RSLDQAV
-672 QLWERHA
+672 QLWERYE
-679 WSAPNG
+679 WGAPHG

-701 MTGGQVQGTPGLLER
+701 VTGGQVQSTPGLLER

-722 LEAKR
+722 LEGKR
-727 HSLVTE
+727 QSFVTD
-733 LEQSKQQRDMVVG
+733 LDQSKQQRDMVFA
-746 QIQVLTQQ
+746 QIQMLTQR

-763 DAEMQNLSLHK
+763 EAEMQNLSLRK
-774 DEEKLQHVLNDLEH
+774 DEEKLQHVLADLGQRVHAVDAE
-788 RLTGMETD
+788 
-796 IQESIS
+796 IQEGLS
-802 EGQRM
+802 ER
-807 EQESHAA
+807 ERVAEESQSV
-814 QAQLGQWIAEKNGQE
+814 QAQLGQWIAEKSGQDA
-829 TMLGR
+829 LVAR
-834 VRERLGLLD
+834 VRERLGMLD
-843 QLMRTHQ
+843 QTMKTHQ
-850 ERVTEAKLAA
+850 EHVTQAKLTV

-867 EHEQADRTR
+867 EHEQLNRAR
-876 VARQIHE
+876 VTQQIQE
-883 TDDRHRAVSEHLH
+883 AEERRRALGDHLN
-896 SLEGLIEQSQA
+896 SLKDLIEQSR
-907 EQIRQETLCQELGV
+907 EQQVLQETRCQDLGV
-921 TAGRVKGELVAAQE
+921 TAGQVKGELVSAQE
-935 RQAQQMAAS
+935 RQAQHLATS
-944 HTLESSLEELRR
+944 HTLEAGLEKVRQGMSS
-956 GISVI
+956 V

-967 VEVHRAEV
+967 VEVRRAEV
-975 RTQLGTVEGTLA
+975 RLQLGTVEGTLT

-995 TLLDDS
+995 TLVDAPPQSD
-1001 TTSCEP
+1001 EP
-1007 IGDGDA
+1007 VGEA
-1013 TAVEETVPPS
+1013 EVAVRKETDERS
-1023 DAELKEQLQK
+1023 DVELKEQLQK

-1070 NSIAS
+1070 NSIVS
-1075 LKEIIQRIHRTTKEM
+1075 LKEIIQRINRTTKEM
-1090 FAATYEE
+1090 FAATYDE
-1097 LQRKFTEVF
+1097 LQLKFTEVF

-1119 VDEPPTENGEP
+1119 VEEPPSENGEP
-1130 SGSQEPGIEIV
+1130 SGNQEPGIEIV

-1194 GRFTGV
+1194 GRFTAV
-1200 LKELAQNAQFL
+1200 LKDLAKNAQFL

>member
-1 MVQGPETFASQACAV
+1 
-16 CARNQGEPMHLKSLN
+16 MHLKSLN
-31 LLGFKSFA
+31 MLGFKSFA
-39 EAKIEFPEGVTAIVG
+39 EAKIEFPEGVTAVVG

-87 IFNGTELR
+87 IFNGTEVR

-101 EVSLVIGGLDPAVM
+101 EVSLVIGGLDHAAM
-115 KLESSSGLP
+115 KLDGNSGLP
-124 NELAEAQEIMITR
+124 SELTEVQELMITR

-217 ATQQNLLRVRD
+217 TTQQNLLRVRD
-228 IVAEVKKQL
+228 IVSEVKKQL

-245 QARTFQTLQGEA
+245 QARSYQTLQGEA
-257 RGIEVTLLTREF
+257 REIEVILLTREF
-269 RVLRQALQE
+269 RTLRQTLQE
-278 TETEVLNLDQ
+278 VESEALNLDQ

-296 QARLTTDLEQARLD
+296 QARLTTELEQARLE
-310 AMTITDSIGKV
+310 AIATTDSIGKI
-321 REELAGIEHQQ
+321 REQLAGVEQQQ
-332 AHALTAGEVERN
+332 AQALTAAEIERN
-344 RGLLFAQQQVQESAE
+344 RSQLFSQQQVQESAE

-364 RSQESLAATLQAIES
+364 RSQEQMVGTLQTIES
-379 SLTSVEGEIATRDRA
+379 SLVRLEEDVTRRSQA
-394 LGELDEE
+394 LTELDQE
-401 MTRLLHQRT
+401 MARLLDQRA
-410 AAVEEEERGRKD
+410 AAVAEEERGRTD
-422 VLQLA
+422 LLQLA

-435 GISQLTKRMED
+435 SISQLAKRMED
-446 LAGRGARLSSERD
+446 FTTRATRLTMERD
-459 ELGNQRE
+459 EFRSQRE
-466 SAIDRHEVLR
+466 SSLARHETLR
-476 KEYGETDRRI
+476 EEYGRADR
-486 SQLRMEQRTVQEEAA
+486 LVAT
-501 QSTGVLQ
+501 LQ
-508 ALDQM
+508 ADQRAVKEESAQAVGLMQSLDQG
-513 ILRRSEELAGVDS
+513 ILRRSEELAGLES
-526 RFEALQSV
+526 RLEALQSV

-542 RQGTEQGPALKSCAG
+542 RQGTDQGPALKSCEG
-557 VRDAVAEWLVIPSGM
+557 VRDAVAEWLVIPSGL

-592 SVGRRLIRFLQ
+592 SVGRRLIQFLQ
-603 DEALGR
+603 AETLGR

-618 WEGSRSHDWWL
+618 WEGGQGHEWW
-629 SIATEPGVV
+629 SAIGTDPGVV
-638 GLAVNLVQTDAVRT
+638 GRAVDLIQTDAART
-652 AARDALLDRVVIV
+652 VARDSLFDRVVIV
-665 RSLDQAM
+665 RSLDQAI

-701 MTGGQVQGTPGLLER
+701 VTGGHVQGTPGLLER
-716 RREVID
+716 RREVLD
-722 LEAKR
+722 LETKR
-727 HSLVTE
+727 HALVSE
-733 LEQSKQQRDMVVG
+733 LEQNKQQREVVHA
-746 QIQVLTQQ
+746 QIQELTERN
-754 DRQLGDALR
+754 RQLGDALR
-763 DAEMQNLSLHK
+763 DAEMQNLSLRK
-774 DEEKLQHVLNDLEH
+774 DEEKLQHVLADLDH
-788 RLTGMETD
+788 RLSAVEAE
-796 IQESIS
+796 IQEGV
-802 EGQRM
+802 GQR
-807 EQESHAA
+807 EQLEEESQSV
-814 QAQLGQWIAEKNGQE
+814 QAQLAQWITEKTGHD
-829 TMLGR
+829 MLLSR
-834 VRERLGLLD
+834 VREGLGLLD
-843 QLMRTHQ
+843 QNLRTHQ
-850 ERVTEAKLAA
+850 EHVTEARLAA

-867 EHEQADRTR
+867 EHELQNQAR
-876 VARQIHE
+876 VTQQIQE
-883 TDDRHRAVSEHLH
+883 TEVRRRILGEHLDG
-896 SLEGLIEQSQA
+896 LKGLIEQSQT
-907 EQIRQETLCQELGV
+907 EQTRQEALCRELGE
-921 TAGRVKGELVAAQE
+921 TAGHVKGELVAAQE
-935 RQAQQMAAS
+935 RQAQQTAAS
-944 HTLESSLEELRR
+944 QALERGLDESRR
-956 GISVI
+956 GMSAI

-967 VEVHRAEV
+967 VEVRRAEI
-975 RTQLGTVEGTLA
+975 RMQLGTVESTLS
-987 GTYQLDPL
+987 GTYQLDPS
-995 TLLDDS
+995 TLVEVS
-1001 TTSCEP
+1001 SVSSEP
-1007 IGDGDA
+1007 VPETDA
-1013 TAVEETVPPS
+1013 APVHETVERS

-1090 FAATYEE
+1090 FAATYDE
-1097 LQRKFTEVF
+1097 LQQKFTDVF
-1106 GQFFPGGRAELQL
+1106 SQFFPGGRAELQL
-1119 VDEPPTENGEP
+1119 VEDAPSENGEP
-1130 SGSQEPGIEIV
+1130 SGSEEPGIEIV

-1194 GRFTGV
+1194 GRFTAV
-1200 LKELAQNAQFL
+1200 LKDLAQNAQFL